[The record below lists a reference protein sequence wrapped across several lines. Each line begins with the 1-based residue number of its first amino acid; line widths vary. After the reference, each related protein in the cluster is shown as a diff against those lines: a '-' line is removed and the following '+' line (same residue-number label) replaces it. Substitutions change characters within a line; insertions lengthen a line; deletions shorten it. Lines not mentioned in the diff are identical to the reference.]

1 MDVPKVLIV
10 DDDPIIRTLLRH
22 ALSGETYQ
30 LLEAT
35 NGRQALEVA
44 DSERPDLILLD
55 VMMPELNGIEV
66 LRRLKAREHTGHIPV
81 IIITALSGEADVATS
96 LDEGAI
102 DHITK
107 PFSELIVK
115 TRVRAALRNRV
126 APPHIGE
133 APEPKRG
140 RCIGFLGAKGGVG
153 VTTAAVNTAVAM
165 AAPQR
170 SVALVE
176 LRYWPGTAAMQ
187 LGLTAGGNLD
197 KVLTQPLGS
206 RLNSEMIT
214 PHLRVHRSG
223 VKLLA
228 APPALAPDCAPASRH
243 HPRDLLQVLAGVFDF
258 VIVDLPSA
266 ESTLAMGIL
275 NACDFI
281 VLTVELESTC
291 IVLSRLVYDSVT
303 SGRLHA
309 DSTGALLILHDL
321 SAGTL
326 VPVGH
331 ARDQLPC
338 PVIGVVPPCGGEN
351 LHALKTGVPVIHSAP
366 TSAAAVAYSELGARL
381 MAERIS
387 ALTF

>member
-10 DDDPIIRTLLRH
+10 DDDQIIRTLLRH
-22 ALSGETYQ
+22 ALGGETYQ
-30 LLEAT
+30 LLEAS
-35 NGRQALEVA
+35 NGRQALEVV
-44 DSERPDLILLD
+44 DNETPDLILLD

-66 LRRLKAREHTGHIPV
+66 LRRLKSQEHTQHIPV
-81 IIITALSGEADVATS
+81 IIITALTGEADVATS

-115 TRVRAALRNRV
+115 TRVRAALRNRA
-126 APPHIGE
+126 APTPTGE
-133 APEPKRG
+133 SPAPKRG

-176 LRYWPGTAAMQ
+176 LRDSPGTAAMQ
-187 LGLTAGGNLD
+187 LGLTTGGNLD

-206 RLNSEMIT
+206 RLKPEMIS
-214 PHLRVHRSG
+214 PHFRIHRSG

-228 APPALAPDCAPASRH
+228 APPALAPERGPASPH
-243 HPRDLLQVLAGVFDF
+243 QPGELLQVLAEMFDF
-258 VIVDLPSA
+258 VILDLPDAKSA
-266 ESTLAMGIL
+266 MAPSVL
-275 NACDFI
+275 NACEFV
-281 VLTVELESTC
+281 VLTVELEATC
-291 IVLSRLVYDSVT
+291 IALTRLVNDSLASGRRLPDSV
-303 SGRLHA
+303 
-309 DSTGALLILHDL
+309 GALLILHDH

-326 VPVGH
+326 ITVGR
-331 ARDQLPC
+331 ARDQLSC
-338 PVIGVVPPCGGEN
+338 PIIGVIPPSGAEN
-351 LHALKTGVPVIHSAP
+351 LHALKTGVPVFHSAP
-366 TSAAAVAYSELGARL
+366 SSAAAVAYSELGARL
-381 MAERIS
+381 MADRIS